1 MSNKSIEKYS
11 LYIYIGSLYNT
22 ALMWLESGKEWSVA
36 EISDYFYEKC
46 CVGSTVKG
54 KTNYLLRQMD
64 FLN

>member
-36 EISDYFYEKC
+36 EISDYFYGKC

-54 KTNYLLRQMD
+54 KSI
-64 FLN
+64 